1 MDVLT
6 VLRCRFFFCLTA
18 FLATGAFAGDDKQCA
33 CNIVKALRT
42 RNGDLAYETAKMIS
56 RMDEKARVTLID
68 PLIEALKEDDERTR
82 ARVSDALA
90 NIGPKAV
97 PDLIKSLSHKDARV
111 RQGAAFALKVLGL
124 NSDIS
129 PAVPGLVHTLQ
140 DPQREV
146 RAAAASALGC
156 TKNEAAVAPLVKLV
170 RTDEYWL
177 ARTNAVYSLRDLGRR
192 HAKQVIPALI
202 EVFKDEEQ
210 KWVPVAGA
218 LVFYGS
224 DSVPPLLEV
233 FQDQTLDRY
242 IRLRALRLLGEIG
255 P

>member
-18 FLATGAFAGDDKQCA
+18 FLATAAFAGDDKQRA
-33 CNIVKALRT
+33 CDIIKALKS
-42 RNGDLAYETAKMIS
+42 RNGDLAHETAKMIS
-56 RMDEKARVTLID
+56 RMDEKTRVTLID
-68 PLIEALKEDDERTR
+68 PLIEALKEDAKRTR
-82 ARVSDALA
+82 SDVSHALA
-90 NIGPKAV
+90 DIGPKV
-97 PDLIKSLSHKDARV
+97 IPDLIKSLSHKDARV
-111 RQGAAFALKVLGL
+111 REGAAFALEVLGL

-129 PAVPGLVHTLQ
+129 PAVAGLVHTLQ

-146 RAAAASALGC
+146 RAVAASALGF

-170 RTDEYWL
+170 RTNEYWL
-177 ARTNAVYSLRDLGRR
+177 ARTNAIYSLRDLGRR

-218 LVFYGS
+218 
-224 DSVPPLLEV
+224 
-233 FQDQTLDRY
+233 
-242 IRLRALRLLGEIG
+242 
-255 P
+255 